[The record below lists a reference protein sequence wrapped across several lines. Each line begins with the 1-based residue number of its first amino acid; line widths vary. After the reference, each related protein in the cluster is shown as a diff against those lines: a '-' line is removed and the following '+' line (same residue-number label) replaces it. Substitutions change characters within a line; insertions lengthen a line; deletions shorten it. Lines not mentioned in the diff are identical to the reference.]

1 MSLRLESNISAP
13 KNLVLGGFTP
23 SVGSHRSDP
32 QNTSLHG
39 TTRFELLRVQ
49 IRRSVQSVWAWQRK
63 QKKNKKKKKKT
74 MTVANH
80 WDHPRRCSPY
90 RIKVCM
96 PGGFQ
101 CVVLYIKLYQKIGSV
116 FFYYCGWSNIAC
128 FHYFGH
134 WLIQRLLQAVIVVI
148 IFCRVGLHSAYTLMW

>member
-1 MSLRLESNISAP
+1 LSLRLESNISAP

-32 QNTSLHG
+32 QKHFIARNYAFWAFKG
-39 TTRFELLRVQ
+39 TDPTLSAICVGL
-49 IRRSVQSVWAWQRK
+49 AKKTKRK
-63 QKKNKKKKKKT
+63 QEKKKKT

-80 WDHPRRCSPY
+80 WDHPRRCSSY

-101 CVVLYIKLYQKIGSV
+101 CVVLYNKLYQKIGSE
-116 FFYYCGWSNIAC
+116 FFYYCEWSNIAC